1 MPGLR
6 AQRICQGGTSGPS
19 SIASGMSVNMSQ
31 SKQGSD
37 TPDSHRTTQVRSYMH
52 TGSSVRS
59 HVCGSA
65 TVKHIFCLKGITM
78 ASPYRTG
85 PAAKLRIRTY
95 AITDYSYGTSP
106 QTANMV
112 QTRVQ
117 RYGLRKQKYVAMFL
131 NVGRFSAFL
140 PVSRYRPP

>member
-1 MPGLR
+1 MDGR
-6 AQRICQGGTSGPS
+6 
-19 SIASGMSVNMSQ
+19 
-31 SKQGSD
+31 
-37 TPDSHRTTQVRSYMH
+37 
-52 TGSSVRS
+52 
-59 HVCGSA
+59 CGEGRPAIPPLLTNKS
-65 TVKHIFCLKGITM
+65 TIMFCLKGITM

-112 QTRVQ
+112 QTQVQ